1 MDEAQPPPAA
11 GERPRELTVA
21 PLVPLGGA
29 GAYPCPGRPHRTA
42 RAVRAVRAASAVR
55 AAREERVHDG

>member
-29 GAYPCPGRPHRTA
+29 GAHPCPRRPHRTA
-42 RAVRAVRAASAVR
+42 RAVRAASAVR
-55 AAREERVHDG
+55 ASRAALEERVHDG